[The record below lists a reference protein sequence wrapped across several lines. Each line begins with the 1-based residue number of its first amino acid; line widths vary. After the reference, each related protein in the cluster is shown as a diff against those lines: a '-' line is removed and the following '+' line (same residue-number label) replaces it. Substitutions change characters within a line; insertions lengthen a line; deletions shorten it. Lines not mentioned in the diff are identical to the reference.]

1 MMKPSLKAA
10 AGACLVVVLSP
21 AVAQDA
27 MPLSPEEATTLI
39 QGKRIET
46 NNARFGSVGLDLR
59 DGGRLY
65 GNNQGQ
71 SDSGEW
77 RLEGA
82 KLCLKWRR
90 WDYDGCGA
98 LQRRG
103 DKVEHLYPDGT
114 LHFTFAPK

>member
-1 MMKPSLKAA
+1 MRSILKVAVCAWFVAA
-10 AGACLVVVLSP
+10 LLP

-27 MPLSPEEATTLI
+27 TPLSEEEATALI
-39 QGKRIET
+39 KGKRLDT
-46 NNARFGSVGLDLR
+46 NNTRFGSVGLDLR

-65 GNNQGQ
+65 GSNQGQ
-71 SDSGEW
+71 TDSGEW
-77 RLEGA
+77 RLDGG

-90 WDYDGCGA
+90 WDYDGCGV

-103 DKVEHLYPDGT
+103 DKVEHLYPDGS

>member
-1 MMKPSLKAA
+1 MKCVFSTVVYLGLATMVSL
-10 AGACLVVVLSP
+10 AG
-21 AVAQDA
+21 AQDA
-27 MPLSPEEATTLI
+27 APLSHDEATTLI
-39 QGKRIET
+39 KGKRLAT

-59 DGGRLY
+59 DGGRLF
-65 GNNQGQ
+65 GTNQGS

-77 RLEGA
+77 RLEDN

-90 WDYDGCGA
+90 WEYDGCGV

-114 LHFTFAPK
+114 LHFTFTPK

>member
-1 MMKPSLKAA
+1 MKH
-10 AGACLVVVLSP
+10 VLS
-21 AVAQDA
+21 AVVCIGLSTIFTQVGAQDTT
-27 MPLSPEEATTLI
+27 PLNPDEATTLI
-39 QGKRIET
+39 KGKRLET

-65 GNNQGQ
+65 GNNQGS

-77 RLEGA
+77 RLEDN

-90 WDYDGCGA
+90 WDYDGCGV

-114 LHFTFAPK
+114 LHFTFTPK

>member
-1 MMKPSLKAA
+1 MKFIPKAA
-10 AGACLVVVLSP
+10 ACAVLVAVLVP
-21 AVAQDA
+21 VAAQDA
-27 MPLSPEEATTLI
+27 TPLSTEEAASLI
-39 QGKRIET
+39 KGKRLDT

-59 DGGRLY
+59 EGGRLF
-65 GNNQGQ
+65 GSNQGQ

-77 RLEGA
+77 RLEGGM
-82 KLCLKWRR
+82 LCLKWRN
-90 WDYDGCGA
+90 WDYNGCGV